1 MNRTQDGRKKKSK
14 RSRQHRQI
22 LYIGGLLAAV
32 CCLLAGIWARYI
44 HQTITE
50 NSQITAENFYFT
62 ANLLGDTKMTAVDG
76 TSQESYAFGDASTEG
91 TWSLYGSSEHQIQ
104 IQVQNYYDELRV
116 TPREI
121 AYTGSVTVT
130 DAGGNAITIGDASSF
145 PELKINNNTFVS
157 SRLSTNGGANS
168 DTLTLDIPS
177 SVSWNYAD
185 GTVVTA
191 KIESTSPYRKTLTMR
206 FILYA
211 ADTTLKYQ
219 VIDSVGSPYA
229 ELILMTNVANTIQ
242 PVLQWSKDLNI
253 DNTNP
258 LTFTYDSDKGTFAQQ
273 SGMTERNMKISEA
286 LQTGRSESIYFFKN
300 DTTKNYSQRE
310 TVVFPQNGT
319 YTVQIG
325 IG

>member
-130 DAGGNAITIGDASSF
+130 DAGGNAITKGDASSF
-145 PELKINNNTFVS
+145 PELKINNNTFVIPHVALHAKTINLTDNIS
-157 SRLSTNGGANS
+157 IPITNNVIIIYRPLLS
-168 DTLTLDIPS
+168 L
-177 SVSWNYAD
+177 
-185 GTVVTA
+185 
-191 KIESTSPYRKTLTMR
+191 
-206 FILYA
+206 
-211 ADTTLKYQ
+211 
-219 VIDSVGSPYA
+219 
-229 ELILMTNVANTIQ
+229 
-242 PVLQWSKDLNI
+242 
-253 DNTNP
+253 
-258 LTFTYDSDKGTFAQQ
+258 
-273 SGMTERNMKISEA
+273 
-286 LQTGRSESIYFFKN
+286 
-300 DTTKNYSQRE
+300 
-310 TVVFPQNGT
+310 
-319 YTVQIG
+319 
-325 IG
+325 